1 MTGIIDYG
9 AGNTA
14 SVSYAL
20 EKLGVNLIISSSVEE
35 LERCRSIILPGVG
48 SARAAMENLEAR
60 GLVNFIKTTEKPFLG
75 ICLGMQLLAEASA
88 EGETGCLGVVNGACT
103 AFDKKVS
110 KVPLMG
116 WNKVEIAVPDP
127 LFDGIEPGSYFY
139 FAHSFKLPV
148 IEETIATSDNSGAYT
163 AALRKGNR
171 WGVQFH
177 PEKSSDQGLRLLKN
191 FIEKGGAT

>member
-20 EKLGVNLIISSSVEE
+20 EKLGVDLIISSSVEE
-35 LERCRSIILPGVG
+35 LEKCDNLILPGVG
-48 SARAAMENLEAR
+48 SARAAMENLKAK
-60 GLVNFIKTTEKPFLG
+60 GLINFIKTTDKPFLG
-75 ICLGMQLLAEASA
+75 ICLGMQLLAEASE
-88 EGETGCLGVVNGACT
+88 EGETGCLGVVNGVCS
-103 AFDKKVS
+103 AFDKTVS

-116 WNKVEIAVPDP
+116 WNKVQLTVQDP

-148 IEETIATSDNSGAYT
+148 IAETIATSDNSGAYT
-163 AALRKGNR
+163 AALRKGNK

-191 FIEKGGAT
+191 FIEKGGAV

>member
-20 EKLGVNLIISSSVEE
+20 EKLGVDLIISSSVEE
-35 LERCRSIILPGVG
+35 LERCDSIILPGVG
-48 SARAAMENLEAR
+48 SARAAMDSLTTR
-60 GLVNFIKTTEKPFLG
+60 GLENFIKTTEKPFLG
-75 ICLGMQLLAEASA
+75 ICLGMQLLAESSQ
-88 EGETGCLGVVNGACT
+88 EGETECLGLVRGVCT
-103 AFDKKVS
+103 AFDKTIS

-116 WNKVEIAVPDP
+116 WNRVEVTVPDP

-148 IEETIATSDNSGAYT
+148 IAETIATSDNSGVYT
-163 AALRKGNR
+163 AALRKGNK

-177 PEKSSDQGLRLLKN
+177 PEKSSDQGFRLLKN
-191 FIEKGGAT
+191 FIEYGGAA

>member
-20 EKLGVNLIISSSVEE
+20 EKLGVDLIISSSVEE
-35 LERCRSIILPGVG
+35 LEKCDSIILPGVG
-48 SARAAMENLEAR
+48 SARAAMENLKSR
-60 GLVNFIKTTEKPFLG
+60 GLENFIKTTDKPFLG
-75 ICLGMQLLAEASA
+75 ICLGMQLLAESSQ
-88 EGETGCLGVVNGACT
+88 EGETECLGLVRGVCT
-103 AFDKKVS
+103 AFDKTIS

-116 WNKVEIAVPDP
+116 WNRVEVTVPDP

-148 IEETIATSDNSGAYT
+148 IAETIATSDNSGVYT
-163 AALRKGNR
+163 AALRKGNK

-177 PEKSSDQGLRLLKN
+177 PEKSSGQGLRLLKN
-191 FIEKGGAT
+191 FIDKGGAA

>member
-1 MTGIIDYG
+1 VTGIIDYG

-20 EKLGVNLIISSSVEE
+20 EKLGVDLIISSSVEE
-35 LERCRSIILPGVG
+35 LERCDSIILPGVG
-48 SARAAMENLEAR
+48 SARAAMDNLRAR
-60 GLVNFIKTTEKPFLG
+60 GLTEFIKTTGKPFLG
-75 ICLGMQLLAEASA
+75 ICLGMQLLAEASE
-88 EGETGCLGVVNGACT
+88 EGETGCLGVVNGVCS
-103 AFDKKVS
+103 AFDKTVS

-116 WNKVEIAVPDP
+116 WNRVEVTVSDP
-127 LFDGIEPGSYFY
+127 IFDGIEPGSYFY

-148 IEETIATSDNSGAYT
+148 ITETIATSDNSGAYT
-163 AALRKGNR
+163 AALRKGNM

-191 FIEKGGAT
+191 FIEKGGAA

>member
-20 EKLGVNLIISSSVEE
+20 EKLGVDLIISSSVEE
-35 LERCRSIILPGVG
+35 LERCDSIILPGVG
-48 SARAAMENLEAR
+48 SARAAMDNLRAR
-60 GLVNFIKTTEKPFLG
+60 GLTEFIKTTGKPFLG
-75 ICLGMQLLAEASA
+75 ICLGMQLLAESSE
-88 EGETGCLGVVNGACT
+88 EGETECLGIVKGSCT
-103 AFDKKVS
+103 SFDKTVS

-116 WNKVEIAVPDP
+116 WNRVEVTVSDP
-127 LFDGIEPGSYFY
+127 IFDGIEPGSYFY

-148 IEETIATSDNSGAYT
+148 ITETIAKSDNSGTYT
-163 AALRKGNR
+163 AALRKGNM

-191 FIEKGGAT
+191 FIEKGGAA